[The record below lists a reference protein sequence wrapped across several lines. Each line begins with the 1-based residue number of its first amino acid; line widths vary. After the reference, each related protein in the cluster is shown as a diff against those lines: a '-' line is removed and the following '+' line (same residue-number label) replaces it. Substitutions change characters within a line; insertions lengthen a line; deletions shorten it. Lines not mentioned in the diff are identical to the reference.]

1 MKCIS
6 WNVNGIRACVKKG
19 FLDFFKEADADIF
32 CIQETKMLEGQLDLE
47 LDGYEQYWNYAV
59 KKGYSGT
66 AVFTKERPLAVTYG
80 MAIEEHDQEGRV
92 ITLEYEDF
100 YFVTVYTPNS
110 QSELARLDYRMTWED
125 DFLAYLKGLEEKKP
139 VVFCGDLNVAHK
151 EIDLKNPKTN
161 RKNAGF
167 TDEERGKFTDLL
179 AAGFTDTFRYLYPDV
194 EGIYSW
200 WSYRFSARA
209 KNAGWRIDY
218 FCVSDCLK
226 DKVEDAKI
234 LTDVMGSD
242 HCPIELDIAL

>member
-32 CIQETKMLEGQLDLE
+32 CIQETKMQEGQLDLE

-226 DKVEDAKI
+226 DKIVDAKI

>member
-1 MKCIS
+1 MKFIS
-6 WNVNGIRACVKKG
+6 WNVNGLRACVGKG
-19 FLDFFKEADADIF
+19 FLDFFKEIDADVF
-32 CIQETKMLEGQLDLE
+32 CIQESKLQEGQIDLDLP
-47 LDGYEQYWNYAV
+47 GYHQYWNYAL

-66 AVFTKERPLAVTYG
+66 AMFTKEEPLSVSYG
-80 MAIEEHDQEGRV
+80 IGMEEHDTEGRV
-92 ITLEYEDF
+92 ITAEFPDY
-100 YFVTVYTPNS
+100 YVVTCYTPNS
-110 QSELARLDYRMTWED
+110 QDGLARLDYRMKWED
-125 DFLAYLKGLEEKKP
+125 DFLAYLKGLEKDKP

-179 AAGFTDTFRYLYPDV
+179 AAGFVDTFRYFYPDA

-218 FCVSDCLK
+218 F
-226 DKVEDAKI
+226 
-234 LTDVMGSD
+234 
-242 HCPIELDIAL
+242 

>member
-1 MKCIS
+1 MGK
-6 WNVNGIRACVKKG
+6 A
-19 FLDFFKEADADIF
+19 FLDFFREADANVF
-32 CIQETKMLEGQLDLE
+32 CIQESTLQEGQIELDLP
-47 LDGYEQYWNYAV
+47 GYHQYWNYAR

-66 AVFTKERPLAVTYG
+66 AMFTKEEPMSVSYG
-80 MAIEEHDQEGRV
+80 IGMEEHDTEGRV
-92 ITLEYEDF
+92 ITAEFPEY
-100 YFVTVYTPNS
+100 YVVTCYTPNS
-110 QSELARLDYRMTWED
+110 QDGLARLDYRMKWED
-125 DFLAYLKGLEEKKP
+125 DFLAYLKKLEKNKP

-179 AAGFTDTFRYLYPDV
+179 AAGFVDTFRYFYPDL

-218 FCVSDCLK
+218 FCVSESLK
-226 DKVEDAKI
+226 DRLVSASI
-234 LTDVMGSD
+234 HNTVMGSD
-242 HCPIELDIAL
+242 HCPVELVIE